1 MINKG
6 KYLALTE
13 TDTQTANGS
22 SSGLAYIKELG
33 VTHVELLP
41 VNDFA
46 GVDEEKPLDAY
57 NWGYNPLHFFA
68 PEGSYASNPHDPQTR
83 KTELKQMINTLHQH
97 GLRVILDVVFNHV
110 YKRENSPFE
119 KTVPGIFPARRMWD
133 AIKRHRRWQ

>member
-1 MINKG
+1 TAPLKPFSHPVDAVIYETHLRDFSIHENSGMINKG

-22 SSGLAYIKELG
+22 SSGLAYVKELG

-68 PEGSYASNPHDPQTR
+68 
-83 KTELKQMINTLHQH
+83 
-97 GLRVILDVVFNHV
+97 
-110 YKRENSPFE
+110 
-119 KTVPGIFPARRMWD
+119 
-133 AIKRHRRWQ
+133 